1 MYPLPI
7 YSNNFIIFA
16 AYNLSVS
23 TVKCADTPL

>member
-1 MYPLPI
+1 MYSLPV